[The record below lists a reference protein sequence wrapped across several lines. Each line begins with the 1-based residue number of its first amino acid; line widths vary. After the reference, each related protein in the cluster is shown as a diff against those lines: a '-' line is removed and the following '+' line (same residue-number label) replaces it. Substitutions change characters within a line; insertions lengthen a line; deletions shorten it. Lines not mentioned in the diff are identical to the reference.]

1 MKSAFYLQ
9 KKNELLELIDNTLQK
24 LLVSEDLSKVNG
36 VWLLAEITKIKK
48 EVETDTFY
56 SAKTDLGAF
65 SLRVGDD
72 LIGCDRDL
80 WLKVGKIEDDYRKLQ
95 RNL

>member
-1 MKSAFYLQ
+1 MKNAFYLQ
-9 KKNELLELIDNTLQK
+9 KKSELLELIDNTLQK

-36 VWLLAEITKIKK
+36 VWLLAEIAKIKK
-48 EVETDTFY
+48 EVETDTFS
-56 SAKTDLGAF
+56 SAKTDLGVF

-80 WLKVGKIEDDYRKLQ
+80 WLKVGKIGDDYRKLQ